1 MVVNYHR
8 NNVKK
13 CKNKKNIDVFIL
25 FNVFKS
31 VHKKNNKTA
40 CILLNRL
47 FLLNYVYKIDKKIN
61 IYII

>member
-1 MVVNYHR
+1 MLKS
-8 NNVKK
+8 VKII
-13 CKNKKNIDVFIL
+13 KNIDVFTL